1 MHRFTR
7 LAVVVPICSLA
18 LSSTRRESDRDFR
31 GRHDTLDRRRY
42 IERIGIGHTGPYLA
56 MMGMIFGDVPTFDQV
71 IASVARLEHLV
82 NS

>member
-1 MHRFTR
+1 MNRFTR
-7 LAVVVPICSLA
+7 IAVVVLICSLV

-42 IERIGIGHTGPYLA
+42 DKWIGIGQTGPYRA